1 MLVLV
6 YGHGAI
12 DTVYAVPKCSPGRS
26 RPLLPCAPLL
36 HCQRVHQTNAGKLAM
51 LPDILTTGR
60 QYVLSALFVF
70 SAENKSTMVTR
81 GGKHVGSERIT
92 RARDGQQ

>member
-1 MLVLV
+1 MKLVDASWREANSSAVCEARMLVLV

-36 HCQRVHQTNAGKLAM
+36 HSQRVCQASTGKLAL
-51 LPDILTTGR
+51 LPDILTACH
-60 QYVLSALFVF
+60 QYVW
-70 SAENKSTMVTR
+70 KR
-81 GGKHVGSERIT
+81 
-92 RARDGQQ
+92 